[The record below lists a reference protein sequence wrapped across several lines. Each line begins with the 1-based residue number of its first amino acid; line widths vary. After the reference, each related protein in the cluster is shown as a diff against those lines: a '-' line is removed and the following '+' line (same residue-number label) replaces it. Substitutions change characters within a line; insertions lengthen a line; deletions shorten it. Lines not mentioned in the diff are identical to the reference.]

1 MSSILNGIRWTE
13 KRLTDEQLLLLEDAE
28 KRSLGCLKC
37 EGINEIS
44 NGDFTLG
51 INEDELS
58 IDYEFSGQGV
68 RVGDC
73 IEVQI
78 SYCPFCGKKL

>member
-1 MSSILNGIRWTE
+1 MSSILNGVRWTE

-28 KRSLGCLKC
+28 KRNLGCLKC
-37 EGINEIS
+37 DGINKIS
-44 NGDFTLG
+44 NRGFTLE